1 MAPKPR
7 ERKRKRFFF
16 MPGDRDGRR
25 RKPGRERNGDLN
37 TAALFPFAA
46 KTPAGK
52 RNRKRCPGLF
62 ASESLDGEKRR
73 EKAAPKGT
81 AFRLTIFSAYD
92 IMTASNKGKPL
103 EGG

>member
-52 RNRKRCPGLF
+52 RNRKSMSRPFCYTVSYRKIF
-62 ASESLDGEKRR
+62 
-73 EKAAPKGT
+73 T
-81 AFRLTIFSAYD
+81 VFSAGLID
-92 IMTASNKGKPL
+92 KLS
-103 EGG
+103 

>member
-1 MAPKPR
+1 MS
-7 ERKRKRFFF
+7 
-16 MPGDRDGRR
+16 GDRDGRR
-25 RKPGRERNGDLN
+25 RKPGKKRNGDLN
-37 TAALFPFAA
+37 AAALFSSAA

-52 RNRKRCPGLF
+52 RNRKRSPGFF
-62 ASESLDGEKRR
+62 ASERLGGEKRR

>member
-1 MAPKPR
+1 
-7 ERKRKRFFF
+7 

-37 TAALFPFAA
+37 AAALFPSAA

-52 RNRKRCPGLF
+52 RNRKSMTRLLRF
-62 ASESLDGEKRR
+62 GEVRR
-73 EKAAPKGT
+73 RKAKKKAAPNST

>member
-1 MAPKPR
+1 MGAGGSR
-7 ERKRKRFFF
+7 A
-16 MPGDRDGRR
+16 GSG
-25 RKPGRERNGDLN
+25 NGDLN

-52 RNRKRCPGLF
+52 RNRKRSPGF
-62 ASESLDGEKRR
+62 FVSERLGGEKRR
-73 EKAAPKGT
+73 KKAVPKGT

-92 IMTASNKGKPL
+92 IMTASNKGEPL

>member
-1 MAPKPR
+1 MGAKAAG
-7 ERKRKRFFF
+7 EEAEKVFLYA
-16 MPGDRDGRR
+16 GDRDGRR

-37 TAALFPFAA
+37 AAALFPSAA

-73 EKAAPKGT
+73 KKRLQRAPL
-81 AFRLTIFSAYD
+81 FD
-92 IMTASNKGKPL
+92 
-103 EGG
+103 